1 MDGDDADSTKGSSV
15 VRAVKVP
22 RPNPMVHATD
32 RRDGDA
38 APVLGAELAYASDRR
53 ISNYDTKATAANE
66 QDVARDRDAQALYE
80 QAKAQWDDGGDTAAD
95 GTKIYRG
102 AKAYRQYTSKARTL
116 TVR

>member
-1 MDGDDADSTKGSSV
+1 
-15 VRAVKVP
+15 
-22 RPNPMVHATD
+22 MVHATD

-80 QAKAQWDDGGDTAAD
+80 QAQAQWDDGGDTAAD

-102 AKAYRQYTSKARTL
+102 AKAYRQYTSKAENFDGAVTVSYTHLTL
-116 TVR
+116 PTKA